1 MQFGWVSNTHSL
13 SHATKLRKKS
23 HEEIQLTTKTKT
35 QIKALE
41 CFLQERLLGNQTFT
55 RRFKQQREPKE
66 QMKINSDSL
75 FIFIKQV
82 YQKSSYS
89 STVYV
94 QSKLHKKPGKIP
106 NNPQETDQLWNPIS
120 YQN

>member
-1 MQFGWVSNTHSL
+1 LEIKPLHDDSNNKENL
-13 SHATKLRKKS
+13 KNKL
-23 HEEIQLTTKTKT
+23 
-35 QIKALE
+35 
-41 CFLQERLLGNQTFT
+41 
-55 RRFKQQREPKE
+55 
-66 QMKINSDSL
+66 KINSDSL

-94 QSKLHKKPGKIP
+94 QSKLQEARVNP